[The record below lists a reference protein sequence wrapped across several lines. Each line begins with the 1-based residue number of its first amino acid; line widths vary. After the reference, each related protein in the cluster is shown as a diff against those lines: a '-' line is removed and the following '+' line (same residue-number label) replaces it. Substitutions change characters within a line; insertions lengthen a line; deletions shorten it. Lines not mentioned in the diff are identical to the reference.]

1 MARKIGIFTLLLVV
15 WFLWSGHT
23 EPLIV
28 GFGVFASAVGVAF
41 ASRTRILDEEA
52 FPFHLSVR
60 FVTFVP
66 WVLWQIVLANLHVA
80 RVVLSPKLTIQ
91 PHLLR
96 VPAEQK
102 TVIGAVIHA
111 NTITIT
117 PGTVTLDLREGSL
130 LIHALTDAA
139 AKDDLDGTV
148 NRRISELE
156 RGAAG

>member
-1 MARKIGIFTLLLVV
+1 MTRKIATFVILLGV

-28 GFGVFASAVGVAF
+28 GFGVLGALVGVMF
-41 ASRTRILDEEA
+41 AVRTRILDEEA
-52 FPFHLSVR
+52 FPFHLMGR
-60 FVTFVP
+60 LLTFVP

-80 RVVLSPKLTIQ
+80 RVILSPKLPIQ
-91 PHLLR
+91 PHLIR
-96 VPAEQK
+96 VPAGQR

-117 PGTVTLDLREGSL
+117 PGTVTLDIRDGSL

-139 AKDDLDGTV
+139 AEDGLNGTV
-148 NRRISELE
+148 NKRLCELE
-156 RGAAG
+156 GSES